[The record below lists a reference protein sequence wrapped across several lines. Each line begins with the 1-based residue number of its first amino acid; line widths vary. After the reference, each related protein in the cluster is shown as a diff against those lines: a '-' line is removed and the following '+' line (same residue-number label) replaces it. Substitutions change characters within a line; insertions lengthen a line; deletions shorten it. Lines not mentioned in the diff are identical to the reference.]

1 MTNMSSYRWCFFQNN
16 PTSFTSS
23 LPVFFVFSNPSAS
36 LAIRFAGSPSPTY
49 ATVRAHT
56 LRLWLLCNLAK
67 CMSMKKP
74 FGEKRHYAKQS
85 MQVETI
91 NIVSVEGVSVRGF
104 RGLGVF
110 KGTCF
115 TRSRAYHNLLWWSP
129 HPRHTSAPLGLL
141 LLLAQIEF
149 FWFPEQTKIDTGDF
163 WDAAS
168 EGFPQTRRCSLHILT
183 LRPVDVLLH
192 QLSLIILSLS
202 FMC

>member
-1 MTNMSSYRWCFFQNN
+1 MTNGSSYRWCYFQNN
-16 PTSFTSS
+16 PASFTSS
-23 LPVFFVFSNPSAS
+23 LPVFSVFSNPSAS
-36 LAIRFAGSPSPTY
+36 SAIRSAGSPSSTN
-49 ATVRAHT
+49 ANVREDTH
-56 LRLWLLCNLAK
+56 RLWLLCSLVK
-67 CMSMKKP
+67 WMSMKKP

-91 NIVSVEGVSVRGF
+91 NMVSVEGVSVRGF
-104 RGLGVF
+104 RGHGVF

-163 WDAAS
+163 WDA
-168 EGFPQTRRCSLHILT
+168 GFRRFSLKSVPAPST
-183 LRPVDVLLH
+183 FC
-192 QLSLIILSLS
+192 LSDQ
-202 FMC
+202 